1 MRGSCVTRPVD
12 PPSGVRIARRLRP
25 EGAVQHGQVAAER
38 CSHDSGTTGR
48 SRMRNE
54 QCPVVASP
62 HVTASQCASRKR
74 SHAPTAMTRFRSC
87 HSFSKKFLLHARQ
100 AHLLSAPALS
110 AHVGTSMPQDSR
122 QHSSDTSR
130 CSAAGLP
137 CEAARLL
144 QMHGC
149 SASGTGADGV
159 SQQSAGRLTFVGVH
173 L

>member
-1 MRGSCVTRPVD
+1 MCQQKAQSRTDSDDTISFLSFVFKEVSP
-12 PPSGVRIARRLRP
+12 ARKA
-25 EGAVQHGQVAAER
+25 GASLLSTSSLLTLAAEL
-38 CSHDSGTTGR
+38 TL
-48 SRMRNE
+48 
-54 QCPVVASP
+54 A
-62 HVTASQCASRKR
+62 
-74 SHAPTAMTRFRSC
+74 AM
-87 HSFSKKFLLHARQ
+87 
-100 AHLLSAPALS
+100 P
-110 AHVGTSMPQDSR
+110 PDSR